1 MDEVTTV
8 VATRNRWTDLR
19 TSLPRHRG
27 DVVLVDNASTDST
40 PELVE
45 AAFPGVRVVRLPAN
59 LGAVARNV
67 GVLAAGTP
75 LVAFADDDSWWAP
88 GALERAAQL
97 FEAHPRLGLVAA
109 KVLVG
114 DEETMDPTC
123 ALMADSPLGTAHDLP
138 GPSVLGFIACG
149 AVVRRSAFLEAGGF
163 DDLIFFAGEEERLAL
178 DLTEAGWAVSYVDE
192 VVAHHFPSADRDA
205 DSVRARRVQQLRN
218 ELLTAVLRRRWRRV
232 VRLVARSVA
241 EGPTG
246 RAAVRRA
253 LLVAPRAV
261 RARRPVSVRV
271 ERWAELVDAASGSPA
286 DGGRWSAGQRMV
298 ALVTGRG

>member
-8 VATRNRWTDLR
+8 VATRNRWADLR

-27 DVVLVDNASTDST
+27 GVVLVDNASTDST
-40 PELVE
+40 PDQVE
-45 AAFPGVRVVRLPAN
+45 SAFPGIRVVRLPAN

-88 GALERAAQL
+88 GALERAAEL

-114 DEETMDPTC
+114 EEETMDPTC

-163 DDLIFFAGEEERLAL
+163 DDIIFFAGEEERLAL
-178 DLTEAGWAVSYVDE
+178 DLTDAGWAVCYVDE
-192 VVAHHFPSADRDA
+192 VVAHHFPSVDRDA
-205 DSVRARRVQQLRN
+205 ANVRARKVQQLRN
-218 ELLTAVLRRRWRRV
+218 ELLTAVLRRPWRRV
-232 VRLVARSVA
+232 LRLVAQA
-241 EGPTG
+241 LADGPTG

-253 LLVAPRAV
+253 LVAAPRAV
-261 RARRPVSVRV
+261 RARRPLSVRV
-271 ERWAELVDAASGSPA
+271 ERWAELVDAVSESQVH
-286 DGGRWSAGQRMV
+286 GGRWSGGQRMV
-298 ALVTGRG
+298 AQLMGRW